1 MYFYLL
7 IDAHRL
13 DCGLC
18 DLKRLVVD
26 FFDGLVLFVRF
37 VVGRFLRATLLLVRA
52 RFPGIF
58 D

>member
-1 MYFYLL
+1 L

-18 DLKRLVVD
+18 DLKRLIVD
-26 FFDGLVLFVRF
+26 FFDGLVISVRV